1 MKPNII
7 KHEQFLKFF
16 TNLSPRNKLH
26 FIPSLKKEHLNTI
39 SEICKN
45 FLKRNL
51 TQNPKIISKVKRS
64 KKEIKAVSLK
74 STPLYKKKTILKSR
88 RGGAILS
95 VLLPLAA
102 SLITSLFTRK

>member
-1 MKPNII
+1 MKPYLI
-7 KHEQFLKFF
+7 KQKEFLNFF
-16 TNLSPRNKLH
+16 NNLPPKSKNRL
-26 FIPSLKKEHLNTI
+26 IPVLSKDQLNTV

-51 TQNPKIISKVKRS
+51 SQDPKVIRKVKSS
-64 KKEIKAVSLK
+64 KKEIKAISLK
-74 STPLYKKKTILKSR
+74 STPLYKKKKILQTR

-102 SLITSLFTRK
+102 SLITSLFSK